1 MRYELI
7 IYWSKEDNAFL
18 VEVPELPGS
27 LAGGES
33 YEKAIRLNSSS
44 FLIAAHTALFTSSS
58 PFSLPSGL
66 AQRQSQEPPAKSKF
80 LAGSK
85 CMAIT
90 VLLAAMLPEADGQT
104 LLKVDATKSCN
115 FHGGLV
121 PDKPVYGFASDR
133 EAENSVKRIL
143 SYSGLEP
150 NFKITAANVPNA
162 AAVLDDSGETR
173 LILYNQDFMERIK
186 GSARTDWAAISILA
200 HEIGHHLQGHTLKP
214 GGSRPPSELE
224 ADKYSGFVV
233 GMLGGT
239 LDDAQAVMRMIA
251 SDEGSATHPA
261 KDARLAAIT
270 NGWKQ
275 AQELF
280 KDGTMQRPAPPE
292 GGGIPQPARPK
303 EAPVAAQSRYTG
315 NVGRLAASFV
325 LRWNPD
331 GTVGGTYHYPSR
343 ADRIVYRLLG
353 NNHAEGELYLEEYTG
368 STVTARIRLRK
379 SSTPSEIVWSG
390 EMSNTDGRNFP
401 MRMARPR

>member
-1 MRYELI
+1 MIPRASRNCL
-7 IYWSKEDNAFL
+7 
-18 VEVPELPGS
+18 
-27 LAGGES
+27 
-33 YEKAIRLNSSS
+33 
-44 FLIAAHTALFTSSS
+44 
-58 PFSLPSGL
+58 
-66 AQRQSQEPPAKSKF
+66 
-80 LAGSK
+80 
-85 CMAIT
+85 AIT
-90 VLLAAMLPEADGQT
+90 FLLVALVPAATYGQT

-121 PDKPVYGFASDR
+121 PDKPIYGFASDR
-133 EAENSVKRIL
+133 EAEESVKRIL

-162 AAVLDDSGETR
+162 AAVLDPAGETR

-186 GSARTDWAAISILA
+186 GSTRTDWAAISILA

-280 KDGTMQRPAPPE
+280 KNGTVQRPAPTV
-292 GGGIPQPARPK
+292 GGGIPQPSRPK
-303 EAPVAAQSRYTG
+303 AGPVAAQNRYTG

-325 LRWNPD
+325 LKWNPD
-331 GTVGGTYHYPSR
+331 GTVSGTYHYPSR
-343 ADRIVYRLLG
+343 GDGTVYRLVG

-368 STVTARIRLRK
+368 SSVTARIRLRK
-379 SSTPSEIVWSG
+379 ASSASEIIWSG
-390 EMSNTDGRNFP
+390 EMSNTDGRKFT